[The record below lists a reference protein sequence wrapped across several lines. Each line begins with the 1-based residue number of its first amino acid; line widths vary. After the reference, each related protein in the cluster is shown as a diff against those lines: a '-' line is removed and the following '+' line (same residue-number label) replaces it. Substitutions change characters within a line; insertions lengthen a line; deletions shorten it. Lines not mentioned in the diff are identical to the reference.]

1 VAVCT
6 TVRVEWPRVRQMLE
20 CLDIIRLPVLIH
32 LRFECLVVRLE
43 LVERSALK
51 LVAEY

>member
-6 TVRVEWPRVRQMLE
+6 TVRVEWPRVRQMLG
-20 CLDIIRLPVLIH
+20 CLDIIRLPMVIR
-32 LRFECLVVRLE
+32 LRFEWLVVRLA
-43 LVERSALK
+43 LVEWSVLR